1 MQKIRAGMMM
11 IMSVVLLLMVAVNS
25 HAASKEEQQK
35 KIVDMAQ
42 QSLQRLYQ
50 AQPSARAAVQNAV
63 GYAVFSDMGVKIL
76 FAGGGNGQG
85 VAVNNKTGQKTFM
98 KMVEAEAG
106 LGLGVSKF
114 RNIFVFETPN
124 ALNSFVNSGWQFGG
138 QATAAAK
145 TDTSGGAMAGATS
158 VSDGVWMYQ
167 LTDKGLEASITGKG
181 AKYYKDDSLN

>member
-85 VAVNNKTGQKTFM
+85 VAVNNKTGQKTFY
-98 KMVEAEAG
+98 E
-106 LGLGVSKF
+106 
-114 RNIFVFETPN
+114 
-124 ALNSFVNSGWQFGG
+124 
-138 QATAAAK
+138 
-145 TDTSGGAMAGATS
+145 
-158 VSDGVWMYQ
+158 DG
-167 LTDKGLEASITGKG
+167 
-181 AKYYKDDSLN
+181 